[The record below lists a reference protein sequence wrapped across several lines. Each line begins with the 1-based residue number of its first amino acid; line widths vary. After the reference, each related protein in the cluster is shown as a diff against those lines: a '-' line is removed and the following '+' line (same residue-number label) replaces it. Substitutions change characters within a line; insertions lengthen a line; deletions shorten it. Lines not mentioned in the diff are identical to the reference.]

1 MCCVDQVALELES
14 SASQVLRAQECATMP
29 RPQDSLEIGGKK
41 GREGRWAELTKSFLL
56 RILVIDPY

>member
-1 MCCVDQVALELES
+1 MA

-29 RPQDSLEIGGKK
+29 GPQDSLEIGGKK